1 MGGRLGGMVLLRLG
15 QSLLVVLVVV
25 SVVFVVTRATG
36 DPITLLAPIDA
47 SQADIERIQRA
58 EGLKDPLYRQ
68 YVRFLWH
75 AAQLDMGISFR
86 TRQPAVTEVGRR
98 LGPTLQLGLSAIAV
112 SLLIGIPVGV
122 LSAVRRGT
130 VLDLLARLL
139 ALLGQAIPN
148 FWLGL
153 MLILFFA
160 VRLGWLPTGGTGGPR
175 HLILPA
181 LTLGA
186 ASCAAV
192 VRLTRSGMLEVLGSD
207 FIRTARAKGLK
218 GSTVITRHALRHAL
232 FPVLTILGIQVGQV
246 IAGAIVV
253 ETVFSWPGIGR
264 LMIQSIN
271 SADYPVV
278 QVGVIYIASAIVVA
292 NALVDICY
300 SVLDPRIRAMTA

>member
-1 MGGRLGGMVLLRLG
+1 MGGRLGAMIALRLV
-15 QSLLVVLVVV
+15 SCVLVVLVVV
-25 SVVFVVTRATG
+25 TVVFVVTRATG

-58 EGLKDPLYRQ
+58 EGLKDPLYQQ
-68 YVRFLWH
+68 YGRFLWR
-75 AAQLDMGISFR
+75 AVQLDMGTSFR
-86 TRQPAVTEVGRR
+86 THQPATSEVGAR
-98 LGPTLQLGLSAIAV
+98 LSATLQLGAAALVI

-122 LSAVRRGT
+122 LSAVRRGS
-130 VLDLLARLL
+130 VFDLLARLL
-139 ALLGQAIPN
+139 ALIGQAVPN

-153 MLILFFA
+153 MLILFFS
-160 VRLGWLPTGGTGGPR
+160 VKLGWLPTGGTGGPR
-175 HLILPA
+175 NLFLPA

-186 ASCAAV
+186 ASAAAI
-192 VRLTRSGMLEVLGSD
+192 VRLTRSGMLEVLSSD
-207 FIRTARAKGLK
+207 FIRTARAKGLR
-218 GSTVITRHALRHAL
+218 GRTVIVRHALRLAL

-278 QVGVIYIASAIVVA
+278 QVGVIYVASAIVLA

-300 SVLDPRIRAMTA
+300 TVLDPRIRSAA